1 MRTIR
6 ELRWRDD
13 RVEHIARHEVVAEEV
28 EEVVFEDREALLE
41 KAGSAKRDP
50 AQMVYVLL
58 GRTAAGRYLMVVL
71 IHEGGGVAMPVTA
84 RDMNEAERRR
94 YAKK

>member
-1 MRTIR
+1 MRKIW

-13 RVEHIARHEVVAEEV
+13 RVEHIARHEIVPEEV
-28 EEVVFEDREALLE
+28 EEAVFEDRGALLE
-41 KAGSAKRDP
+41 KAGPAKRDL
-50 AQMVYVLL
+50 AQTVYVLL
-58 GRTAAGRYLMVVL
+58 GRTGAGRYLMVVV

-94 YAKK
+94 YSR